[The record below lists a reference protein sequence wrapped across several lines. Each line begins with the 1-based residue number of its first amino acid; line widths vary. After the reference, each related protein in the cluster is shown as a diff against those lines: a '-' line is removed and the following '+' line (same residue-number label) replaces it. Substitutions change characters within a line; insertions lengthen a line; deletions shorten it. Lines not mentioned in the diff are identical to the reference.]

1 MSELDGEVGGFEVIS
16 TPTNTVTEV
25 TDDFYSM
32 DGEVIPM
39 VAASA
44 AQDTGNY
51 FDQDNFYPADGL
63 VINPDAVNY
72 EQEGSLSDAE
82 FSNGI
87 GDFFRETAESIKK
100 RSAQRRAAR
109 QARKAAKTAEIQSR
123 AELNKSLTQDKPSD
137 VALAE
142 ALKASSAQP
151 VGGSAGKTKA
161 PMSKNTKTLLIVG
174 GILVVGGLTT
184 WFLLRKKK

>member
-44 AQDTGNY
+44 AVDTGNY

-82 FSNGI
+82 FSNGV

-100 RSAQRRAAR
+100 RSAERRE
-109 QARKAAKTAEIQSR
+109 ARKARRAAKTAEIQSR
-123 AELNKSLTQDKPSD
+123 AEVNKSLTQDKPSD
-137 VALAE
+137 LALAE
-142 ALKASSAQP
+142 ALKESSKQP
-151 VGGSAGKTKA
+151 VAGTGGKSST
-161 PMSKNTKTLLIVG
+161 MSKSTKTLLIVG
-174 GILVVGGLTT
+174 GVLVVGGLAT
-184 WFLLRKKK
+184 WLLLRKKK